1 MLRSIKVAAVAA
13 AAVAVAAGML
23 LSPAGATAARA
34 SVPHDRS
41 NAGSAPH
48 GRSNA
53 GSLPQ
58 GRSNATIVCGGL
70 CLDLSS
76 NLLGPGFI
84 QNASRVGGVAGTDQ
98 GRKVNLRRGGNAR
111 TNEDFVFSADG
122 FVRQFCGTAKDDLF
136 SPISY
141 QCLHYRFLPVFEANF
156 APDSNE
162 SGYCAGVREA
172 IQGAKVR
179 LERCGASARTLW
191 IGDVRNLCGPVTISD
206 STTATLPA
214 GIVPAGPA
222 VGPRTDSPLSSD
234 QVIPLT
240 VTDSGLVNADSV
252 IVDDTT
258 QGSDLVLNADYTVGP
273 GNEVTILAAGSAQ
286 GGDHLVITYT
296 DTHQNCPTAQ
306 QSDSVPWIN
315 GGDTAFSHPL
325 VLTVDN
331 GPKHLANQLYLAAEN
346 ASGGQVPDTQQFSV
360 TAGPAS

>member
-1 MLRSIKVAAVAA
+1 VRLSVKVAAV
-13 AAVAVAAGML
+13 VAAAGML
-23 LSPAGATAARA
+23 LGPAGATTAWA
-34 SVPHDRS
+34 
-41 NAGSAPH
+41 SAPH
-48 GRSNA
+48 
-53 GSLPQ
+53 

-76 NLLGPGFI
+76 NLLGPAFI
-84 QNASRVGGVAGTDQ
+84 QNASGLGGIAGTDR

-111 TNEDFVFSADG
+111 INEDFVFSVDG

-141 QCLHYRFLPVFEANF
+141 QCLHYQSLPVFEANF

-162 SGYCAGVREA
+162 SGYCAGVRTA
-172 IQGAKVR
+172 RQGAKVR

-191 IGDVRNLCGPVTISD
+191 IGDVGNLCGPVTVPD

-214 GIVPAGPA
+214 GIAPSGPA
-222 VGPRTDSPLSSD
+222 TGPRTSSPRTNIPRTNSPLNGD

-252 IVDDTT
+252 VVDDTT
-258 QGSDLVLNADYTVGP
+258 LGSDLVLNTDYTVGP

-286 GGDHLVITYT
+286 GGDQLVITYT

-331 GPKHLANQLYLAAEN
+331 SSKHPVNQLYLSAEN
-346 ASGGQVPDTQQFSV
+346 TSGGLVPDTQQFSV
-360 TAGPAS
+360 TAGPSS